1 MNVNPI
7 VLMEL
12 FLILMFHGLELMY
25 PSVIGHHIAQAA
37 RNVLIVRVFN
47 LKHLPQDLPN
57 HHL

>member
-25 PSVIGHHIAQAA
+25 PSVIGHHIAQAVS
-37 RNVLIVRVFN
+37 NVPHKQWIL
-47 LKHLPQDLPN
+47 
-57 HHL
+57 